1 MFAYTCSFYFDKL
14 SIKYKGDKTCH
25 LFQKENQMKKSER
38 LNQELIFLSDKYS
51 FQLKDLETEF
61 GISKRTALR
70 DMEEL
75 ESMGLAFYVEPGR
88 HGGYRLVKQSPLVPI
103 YFNIDEVQAIF
114 FALKALDLVSATP
127 FKKSYTQ
134 IRQKLFA
141 TMSDERKQMITETLD
156 VIHYYNVAP
165 VSEQNHLELILQAM
179 MEDQIVRMTYTQYE
193 NKWIRLQF
201 LELFYRNGIWFTKA
215 YDVQNKKWGIYRCD
229 FMKDLMIEE
238 EGRGT
243 FTKQELKAL
252 QLEYEKTYH
261 DISFKCRLTEQ
272 GKEKF
277 LKNHYPNMRLEII
290 KDTPYIMG
298 GYNQE
303 ELSYMTH
310 YLISFGKH
318 VKIEYPDE
326 LKESYLTQ
334 LQEMMDQ
341 Y

>member
-1 MFAYTCSFYFDKL
+1 
-14 SIKYKGDKTCH
+14 
-25 LFQKENQMKKSER
+25 MKKSER
-38 LNQELIFLSDKYS
+38 LNQELIFLSNKHS
-51 FQLKDLETEF
+51 FQLKDLQSEF

-70 DMEEL
+70 DIEEL
-75 ESMGLAFYVEPGR
+75 ESMGLAFYVENGR
-88 HGGYRLVKQSPLVPI
+88 HGGYRLVNQSPLVPI
-103 YFNIDEVQAIF
+103 FFNIEEVQAIF

-127 FKKSYTQ
+127 FKKSYSQ

-141 TMSDERKQMITETLD
+141 TMSDERKQTITETLE

-179 MEDQIVRMTYTQYE
+179 IEDQVVKMTYTQYE
-193 NKWIRLQF
+193 NKRIRLQF

-229 FMKDLMIEE
+229 FMKDLIIEE

-243 FTKQELKAL
+243 YTKEELKAM

-277 LKNHYPNMRLEII
+277 LKHHYPNMRLEII
-290 KDTPYIMG
+290 DQIPYIMG

-310 YLISFGKH
+310 YLMSFGKH
-318 VKIEYPDE
+318 VKIEYPEE
-326 LKESYLTQ
+326 LIESYLNQ
-334 LQEMMDQ
+334 LREVIDK

>member
-1 MFAYTCSFYFDKL
+1 
-14 SIKYKGDKTCH
+14 
-25 LFQKENQMKKSER
+25 MKKSER
-38 LNQELIFLSDKYS
+38 LNQELIFLSDKHS
-51 FQLKDLETEF
+51 FQLKDLQSEF

-75 ESMGLAFYVEPGR
+75 ESMGLAFYVQPGR
-88 HGGYRLVKQSPLVPI
+88 HGGYRLVNQSPLVPI
-103 YFNIDEVQAIF
+103 YFNTDEVQAIF
-114 FALKALDLVSATP
+114 FALKALDLLSATP
-127 FKKSYTQ
+127 FKKSYSQ
-134 IRQKLFA
+134 IRQKLYA
-141 TMSDERKQMITETLD
+141 TMSDERKQTITETLE

-179 MEDQIVRMTYTQYE
+179 MEDQIVKMTYTQYE
-193 NKWIRLQF
+193 NKRIRLQF

-229 FMKDLMIEE
+229 FMKDLIIEE
-238 EGRGT
+238 EGSDT
-243 FTKQELKAL
+243 FTKEELKAM
-252 QLEYEKTYH
+252 QMEYEKTYH

-277 LKNHYPNMRLEII
+277 LKNHYPNMRLEIVD
-290 KDTPYIMG
+290 DTPYIMG

-310 YLISFGKH
+310 YLITFGKH

-334 LQEMMDQ
+334 LQEMIDQ

>member
-1 MFAYTCSFYFDKL
+1 
-14 SIKYKGDKTCH
+14 
-25 LFQKENQMKKSER
+25 MKKSER

-103 YFNIDEVQAIF
+103 YFNTDEVQAIF

-127 FKKSYTQ
+127 FKKSYSQ

-165 VSEQNHLELILQAM
+165 VSVQNHLELILQAM
-179 MEDQIVRMTYTQYE
+179 MEDQIAKMTYTQYE
-193 NKWIRLQF
+193 NKRIRLQF

-215 YDVQNKKWGIYRCD
+215 YDVQNKKWDIYRCD
-229 FMKDLMIEE
+229 FMKDLIIE
-238 EGRGT
+238 EGRDT
-243 FTKQELKAL
+243 FTKEELKAL
-252 QLEYEKTYH
+252 QIEYEKTYH

-277 LKNHYPNMRLEII
+277 LKNHYPNMRLEIVD
-290 KDTPYIMG
+290 DTPYIMG

-334 LQEMMDQ
+334 LQEMIEQ

>member
-1 MFAYTCSFYFDKL
+1 
-14 SIKYKGDKTCH
+14 
-25 LFQKENQMKKSER
+25 MKKSER
-38 LNQELIFLSDKYS
+38 LNQELIFLSDKHS
-51 FQLKDLETEF
+51 FQLKDLQSEF
-61 GISKRTALR
+61 DISKRTALR
-70 DMEEL
+70 DIEEL

-88 HGGYRLVKQSPLVPI
+88 HGGYRLVNQSPLVPI
-103 YFNIDEVQAIF
+103 YFNIEEVQAIF

-127 FKKSYTQ
+127 FKKSYSQ

-141 TMSDERKQMITETLD
+141 TMSDERKQTITETLE

-179 MEDQIVRMTYTQYE
+179 MKDQIVKMTYTQYE
-193 NKWIRLQF
+193 NKRIRLQF

-229 FMKDLMIEE
+229 FMKDMVIEE
-238 EGRGT
+238 EMRDT
-243 FTKQELKAL
+243 FTKEELKEL

-277 LKNHYPNMRLEII
+277 LKHHYPNMRLEII
-290 KDTPYIMG
+290 DQTPYIEG

-310 YLISFGKH
+310 YLMSFGKH

-326 LKESYLTQ
+326 LKESYLNQ
-334 LQEMMDQ
+334 LREVIDK

>member
-1 MFAYTCSFYFDKL
+1 
-14 SIKYKGDKTCH
+14 
-25 LFQKENQMKKSER
+25 MKKSER
-38 LNQELIFLSDKYS
+38 LNQELIFLSDKHS
-51 FQLKDLETEF
+51 FQLKDLQSEF

-70 DMEEL
+70 DIEEL

-88 HGGYRLVKQSPLVPI
+88 HGGYRLVNQSPLVPI
-103 YFNIDEVQAIF
+103 YFNIEEVQAIF

-127 FKKSYTQ
+127 FKKSYSQ

-141 TMSDERKQMITETLD
+141 TMSDEKKQMITETLD

-179 MEDQIVRMTYTQYE
+179 MKDQIVKMTYTQYG

-229 FMKDLMIEE
+229 FMKDLIIEE

-243 FTKQELKAL
+243 YTKEELKAM

-277 LKNHYPNMRLEII
+277 LKHHYPNMRLEII
-290 KDTPYIMG
+290 DQIPYIMG

-310 YLISFGKH
+310 YLMSFGKH
-318 VKIEYPDE
+318 VKIEYPEE
-326 LKESYLTQ
+326 LKESYLNQ
-334 LQEMMDQ
+334 LREVIDK

>member
-1 MFAYTCSFYFDKL
+1 
-14 SIKYKGDKTCH
+14 
-25 LFQKENQMKKSER
+25 MKKSER

-103 YFNIDEVQAIF
+103 YFNTDEVQAIF

-127 FKKSYTQ
+127 FKKSYSQ

-141 TMSDERKQMITETLD
+141 TLSDERKQMITETLD

-179 MEDQIVRMTYTQYE
+179 MEDQIVKMTYTQYE
-193 NKWIRLQF
+193 NKRIRLQF

-215 YDVQNKKWGIYRCD
+215 YDVQNKKWDIYRCD
-229 FMKDLMIEE
+229 FMKDLIIE
-238 EGRGT
+238 EGRDT
-243 FTKQELKAL
+243 FTKEELKAL
-252 QLEYEKTYH
+252 QIEYEKTYH

-277 LKNHYPNMRLEII
+277 LKNHYPNMRLEIVD
-290 KDTPYIMG
+290 DTPYIMG

-334 LQEMMDQ
+334 LQEMIEQ

>member
-1 MFAYTCSFYFDKL
+1 
-14 SIKYKGDKTCH
+14 
-25 LFQKENQMKKSER
+25 MKKSER
-38 LNQELIFLSDKYS
+38 LNQELIFLSDKHS
-51 FQLKDLETEF
+51 FQLKDLQSEF

-70 DMEEL
+70 DIEEL
-75 ESMGLAFYVEPGR
+75 ESMGLAFYVESGR
-88 HGGYRLVKQSPLVPI
+88 HGGYRLVNQSPLVPI
-103 YFNIDEVQAIF
+103 YFNIEEVQAIF

-127 FKKSYTQ
+127 FKKSYSQ

-179 MEDQIVRMTYTQYE
+179 MEDQIVKMTYTQYE
-193 NKWIRLQF
+193 NKWMRLQF
-201 LELFYRNGIWFTKA
+201 LELFYRNGIWFSQA

-229 FMKDLMIEE
+229 FMKEMMIEE
-238 EGRGT
+238 EIRDT
-243 FTKQELKAL
+243 FTKEELKEL
-252 QLEYEKTYH
+252 QLAYEKTYH

-290 KDTPYIMG
+290 DHIPYIVG

-310 YLISFGKH
+310 YLMSFGKH

-326 LKESYLTQ
+326 LKESYLNQ
-334 LQEMMDQ
+334 LREVIDQ

>member
-1 MFAYTCSFYFDKL
+1 
-14 SIKYKGDKTCH
+14 
-25 LFQKENQMKKSER
+25 MKKSER

-75 ESMGLAFYVEPGR
+75 ESMGLAFYVENGR
-88 HGGYRLVKQSPLVPI
+88 HGGYRLVNQSPLVPI
-103 YFNIDEVQAIF
+103 YFQIDEVQAIF
-114 FALKALDLVSATP
+114 FALKALDLLSATP
-127 FKKSYTQ
+127 FKKSYSQ

-141 TMSDERKQMITETLD
+141 TMSDERKHRITEILD
-156 VIHYYNVAP
+156 VIHYYHVAP
-165 VSEQNHLELILQAM
+165 VSEQNHLDLILQAM
-179 MEDQIVRMTYTQYE
+179 MEDQIVKMTYTQYE
-193 NKWIRLQF
+193 HKRIRLQF
-201 LELFYRNGIWFTKA
+201 LELFYRNGIWFTEA

-229 FMKDLMIEE
+229 CMTDMMIEE
-238 EGRGT
+238 ETKDT
-243 FTKQELKAL
+243 FTKEELKAL

-277 LKNHYPNMRLEII
+277 LKNHYPNMRLETID
-290 KDTPYIMG
+290 DTPYIVG

-341 Y
+341 YIK

>member
-1 MFAYTCSFYFDKL
+1 
-14 SIKYKGDKTCH
+14 
-25 LFQKENQMKKSER
+25 MKKSER
-38 LNQELIFLSDKYS
+38 LNQELIFLSDKHS
-51 FQLKDLETEF
+51 FQLKDLQSEF

-70 DMEEL
+70 DIEEL
-75 ESMGLAFYVEPGR
+75 ESMGLAFYVESGR
-88 HGGYRLVKQSPLVPI
+88 HGGYRLVNQSPLVPI
-103 YFNIDEVQAIF
+103 YFNIEEVQAIF

-127 FKKSYTQ
+127 FKKSYSQ

-179 MEDQIVRMTYTQYE
+179 MEDQIVKLTYTQYE
-193 NKWIRLQF
+193 NKWMRLQF
-201 LELFYRNGIWFTKA
+201 LELFYRNGIWFTQA

-229 FMKDLMIEE
+229 FMKDMMIEE
-238 EGRGT
+238 EIRDT
-243 FTKQELKAL
+243 FTKEELKEL
-252 QLEYEKTYH
+252 QLAYEKTYH

-290 KDTPYIMG
+290 DHIPYIVG

-310 YLISFGKH
+310 YLMSFGKH

-326 LKESYLTQ
+326 LKESYLNQ
-334 LQEMMDQ
+334 LREVIDQ

>member
-1 MFAYTCSFYFDKL
+1 
-14 SIKYKGDKTCH
+14 
-25 LFQKENQMKKSER
+25 MKKSER
-38 LNQELIFLSDKYS
+38 LNQELIFLSDKHS
-51 FQLKDLETEF
+51 FQLKDLQSEF

-75 ESMGLAFYVEPGR
+75 ESMGLAFYVENGR
-88 HGGYRLVKQSPLVPI
+88 HGGYRLVNQSPLVPI

-114 FALKALDLVSATP
+114 FALKALDLLSATP
-127 FKKSYTQ
+127 FKKSYSQ
-134 IRQKLFA
+134 IRQKLLA
-141 TMSDERKQMITETLD
+141 TMSDERKYMITETLD

-165 VSEQNHLELILQAM
+165 VSEQNNLELILQAM
-179 MEDQIVRMTYTQYE
+179 MEDQFVNITYTQYE
-193 NKWIRLQF
+193 NKLIRLQF
-201 LELFYRNGIWFTKA
+201 LELFYRNGIWFAKA

-229 FMKDLMIEE
+229 FMTEMVIEE
-238 EGRGT
+238 EFRDT
-243 FTKQELKAL
+243 FTKEELKAL
-252 QLEYEKTYH
+252 QLEYEETYH

-277 LKNHYPNMRLEII
+277 LKNHYPNMRLEIMD
-290 KDTPYIMG
+290 DTPYIVG

-326 LKESYLTQ
+326 LKESYLNQ
-334 LQEMMDQ
+334 LQEMIDQ

>member
-1 MFAYTCSFYFDKL
+1 
-14 SIKYKGDKTCH
+14 
-25 LFQKENQMKKSER
+25 MKKSER
-38 LNQELIFLSDKYS
+38 LNQELIFLSDKHS
-51 FQLKDLETEF
+51 FQLKDLQSEF

-70 DMEEL
+70 DIEEL
-75 ESMGLAFYVEPGR
+75 ESMGLAFYVESGR
-88 HGGYRLVKQSPLVPI
+88 HGGYRLVNQSPLVPI
-103 YFNIDEVQAIF
+103 YFNIEEVQAIF

-127 FKKSYTQ
+127 FKKSYSQ

-141 TMSDERKQMITETLD
+141 TMSEERKQMITETLD

-165 VSEQNHLELILQAM
+165 VSEQNHLELILQAI
-179 MEDQIVRMTYTQYE
+179 MEDQIVKMTYTQYE
-193 NKWIRLQF
+193 NKWMRLQF
-201 LELFYRNGIWFTKA
+201 LELFYRNGIWFSQA

-229 FMKDLMIEE
+229 FMKDMMIEE
-238 EGRGT
+238 EIRDT
-243 FTKQELKAL
+243 FTKEELKEL
-252 QLEYEKTYH
+252 QLAYEKTYH

-290 KDTPYIMG
+290 DHIPYIVG

-310 YLISFGKH
+310 YLMSFGKH

-326 LKESYLTQ
+326 LKESYLNQ
-334 LQEMMDQ
+334 LREVIDQ

>member
-1 MFAYTCSFYFDKL
+1 
-14 SIKYKGDKTCH
+14 
-25 LFQKENQMKKSER
+25 MKKSER
-38 LNQELIFLSDKYS
+38 LNQELIFLSDKHS
-51 FQLKDLETEF
+51 FQLKDLQSEF

-70 DMEEL
+70 DIEEL

-88 HGGYRLVKQSPLVPI
+88 HGGYRLVNQSPLVPI
-103 YFNIDEVQAIF
+103 YFNTDEVQAIF
-114 FALKALDLVSATP
+114 FALKALDLLSATP
-127 FKKSYTQ
+127 FKKSYSQ

-141 TMSDERKQMITETLD
+141 TMSDERKQMITETLE

-179 MEDQIVRMTYTQYE
+179 MEDQIVKMTYTQYE
-193 NKWIRLQF
+193 NKRIRLQF
-201 LELFYRNGIWFTKA
+201 LELFYRNGIWFTEA

-229 FMKDLMIEE
+229 FMKDLIIEE
-238 EGRGT
+238 EGSDT
-243 FTKQELKAL
+243 YTKEELKAM
-252 QLEYEKTYH
+252 QVEYEKTYH

-277 LKNHYPNMRLEII
+277 LKNHYPNMRLEIVD
-290 KDTPYIMG
+290 DTPYIMG

-310 YLISFGKH
+310 YLITFGKH

-334 LQEMMDQ
+334 LQEMIDQ

>member
-1 MFAYTCSFYFDKL
+1 
-14 SIKYKGDKTCH
+14 
-25 LFQKENQMKKSER
+25 MKKSKR

-75 ESMGLAFYVEPGR
+75 ESMGLAFYVENGR
-88 HGGYRLVKQSPLVPI
+88 HGGYRLVNQSPLVPI

-127 FKKSYTQ
+127 FKKSYSQ

-165 VSEQNHLELILQAM
+165 VSEQNQLELILQAM
-179 MEDQIVRMTYTQYE
+179 MEDQIVKMTYTQNE
-193 NKWIRLQF
+193 NKRIRLQF

-215 YDVQNKKWGIYRCD
+215 YDVRNKKWGIYRCD
-229 FMKDLMIEE
+229 FMKDVMIEE
-238 EGRGT
+238 EIRDT
-243 FTKQELKAL
+243 FTKEELKEL

-290 KDTPYIMG
+290 ENTPYIVG

-326 LKESYLTQ
+326 LKESYLNQ
-334 LQEMMDQ
+334 LQEMVDQ

>member
-1 MFAYTCSFYFDKL
+1 MAPFSEGKSNEKIRTIKPRAY
-14 SIKYKGDKTCH
+14 
-25 LFQKENQMKKSER
+25 
-38 LNQELIFLSDKYS
+38 FLSDKYS
-51 FQLKDLETEF
+51 FQLKDLEAEF

-75 ESMGLAFYVEPGR
+75 ESMGLAFYVENGR
-88 HGGYRLVKQSPLVPI
+88 HGGYRLVNQSPLVPI
-103 YFNIDEVQAIF
+103 YFQIDEVQAIF
-114 FALKALDLVSATP
+114 FALKALDLLSATP
-127 FKKSYTQ
+127 FKKSYSQ

-141 TMSDERKQMITETLD
+141 TMSDERKHRITEILD
-156 VIHYYNVAP
+156 VIHYYHVAP
-165 VSEQNHLELILQAM
+165 VSEQNHLDLILQAM
-179 MEDQIVRMTYTQYE
+179 MEDQIVKMTYTQYE
-193 NKWIRLQF
+193 HKRIRLQF
-201 LELFYRNGIWFTKA
+201 LELFYRNGIWFTEA
-215 YDVQNKKWGIYRCD
+215 FDVQNKKWGVYRCD
-229 FMKDLMIEE
+229 CMTDMMIEE
-238 EGRGT
+238 ETKDT
-243 FTKQELKAL
+243 FTKEELKAL
-252 QLEYEKTYH
+252 RLEYEKTYH

-290 KDTPYIMG
+290 EDTPYIVG

>member
-1 MFAYTCSFYFDKL
+1 
-14 SIKYKGDKTCH
+14 
-25 LFQKENQMKKSER
+25 MKKSER

-75 ESMGLAFYVEPGR
+75 ESMGLAFYVENGR
-88 HGGYRLVKQSPLVPI
+88 HGGYRLVNQSPLVPI
-103 YFNIDEVQAIF
+103 YFNTDEVQAIF

-127 FKKSYTQ
+127 FRKSYSQ

-141 TMSDERKQMITETLD
+141 TMSDERKQTITETLN

-179 MEDQIVRMTYTQYE
+179 MKDQIVKMTYTQHE
-193 NKWIRLQF
+193 NKRIRLQF
-201 LELFYRNGIWFTKA
+201 LELFYRNGIWFSNA
-215 YDVQNKKWGIYRCD
+215 YDVQHKKWGIYRCD
-229 FMKDLMIEE
+229 CMTEMMVEE
-238 EGRGT
+238 ET
-243 FTKQELKAL
+243 TDTLTKEELKEL
-252 QLEYEKTYH
+252 QLEYEKNYH
-261 DISFKCRLTEQ
+261 DISFKCRLTQQ

-277 LKNHYPNMRLEII
+277 LKNHYPNMRLEIVD
-290 KDTPYIMG
+290 DTPYIVG

-326 LKESYLTQ
+326 LKKSYLTQ

>member
-1 MFAYTCSFYFDKL
+1 
-14 SIKYKGDKTCH
+14 
-25 LFQKENQMKKSER
+25 MKKSER
-38 LNQELIFLSDKYS
+38 LNQELIFLSDKHS
-51 FQLKDLETEF
+51 FQLKDLQSEF

-70 DMEEL
+70 DIEEL

-88 HGGYRLVKQSPLVPI
+88 HGGYRLVNQSPLVPI
-103 YFNIDEVQAIF
+103 YFNTDEVQAIF
-114 FALKALDLVSATP
+114 FALKALDLLSATP
-127 FKKSYTQ
+127 FKKSYSQ

-141 TMSDERKQMITETLD
+141 TMSDERKQMITETLE

-179 MEDQIVRMTYTQYE
+179 MEDQIVKMTYTQYE
-193 NKWIRLQF
+193 NKRMRLQF
-201 LELFYRNGIWFTKA
+201 LELFYRNGIWFTEA

-229 FMKDLMIEE
+229 FMKDLIIEE
-238 EGRGT
+238 EGSDT
-243 FTKQELKAL
+243 YTKEELKAM
-252 QLEYEKTYH
+252 QVEYEKTYH

-277 LKNHYPNMRLEII
+277 LKNHYPNMRLEIVD
-290 KDTPYIMG
+290 DTPYIMG

-310 YLISFGKH
+310 YLITFGKH

-334 LQEMMDQ
+334 LQEMIDQ

>member
-1 MFAYTCSFYFDKL
+1 
-14 SIKYKGDKTCH
+14 
-25 LFQKENQMKKSER
+25 MKKSER
-38 LNQELIFLSDKYS
+38 LNQELIFLSDKHS
-51 FQLKDLETEF
+51 FQLKDLQSEF
-61 GISKRTALR
+61 VISKRTALR
-70 DMEEL
+70 DIEEL

-88 HGGYRLVKQSPLVPI
+88 HGGYRLVNQSPLVPI
-103 YFNIDEVQAIF
+103 YFNIEEVQAIF

-127 FKKSYTQ
+127 FKKSYSQ

-179 MEDQIVRMTYTQYE
+179 MKDQIVKMTYTQYE
-193 NKWIRLQF
+193 NKRIRLQF
-201 LELFYRNGIWFTKA
+201 LELFYRNGIWFSQA

-229 FMKDLMIEE
+229 FMKDMMIEE
-238 EGRGT
+238 EMRDT
-243 FTKQELKAL
+243 FTKDELKEL

-277 LKNHYPNMRLEII
+277 LKHHYPNMRLEII
-290 KDTPYIMG
+290 DQIPYIVG

-310 YLISFGKH
+310 YLMSFGKH

-326 LKESYLTQ
+326 LKESYLNQ
-334 LQEMMDQ
+334 LREVIDQ

>member
-1 MFAYTCSFYFDKL
+1 
-14 SIKYKGDKTCH
+14 
-25 LFQKENQMKKSER
+25 MKKSER
-38 LNQELIFLSDKYS
+38 LNQELIFLSDKHS
-51 FQLKDLETEF
+51 FQLKDLQSEF

-70 DMEEL
+70 DIEEL

-88 HGGYRLVKQSPLVPI
+88 HGGYRLVNQSPLVPI
-103 YFNIDEVQAIF
+103 YFNIEEVQAIF

-127 FKKSYTQ
+127 FKKSYSQ

-141 TMSDERKQMITETLD
+141 TMSDEKKQMITETLD

-179 MEDQIVRMTYTQYE
+179 MKDQIVKMTYTQYE

-201 LELFYRNGIWFTKA
+201 LELFYRNGIWFSQA

-229 FMKDLMIEE
+229 FMKDMVIEE
-238 EGRGT
+238 EIRDT
-243 FTKQELKAL
+243 FTKEELKEL

-277 LKNHYPNMRLEII
+277 LKHHYPNMRLEII
-290 KDTPYIMG
+290 DQIPYIVG

-310 YLISFGKH
+310 YLMSFGKH

-326 LKESYLTQ
+326 LKESYLNQ
-334 LQEMMDQ
+334 LQEVIDK

>member
-1 MFAYTCSFYFDKL
+1 
-14 SIKYKGDKTCH
+14 
-25 LFQKENQMKKSER
+25 MKKSER

-75 ESMGLAFYVEPGR
+75 ESMGLAFYVENGR
-88 HGGYRLVKQSPLVPI
+88 HGGYRLVNQSPLVPI

-127 FKKSYTQ
+127 FKKSYSQ

-165 VSEQNHLELILQAM
+165 VSEQNQLELILQAM
-179 MEDQIVRMTYTQYE
+179 MEDQIVKMTYTQNE
-193 NKWIRLQF
+193 NKRIRLQF

-215 YDVQNKKWGIYRCD
+215 YDVRNKKWGIYRCD
-229 FMKDLMIEE
+229 FMKDVMIEE
-238 EGRGT
+238 EIRDT
-243 FTKQELKAL
+243 FTKEELKEL

-277 LKNHYPNMRLEII
+277 LKNHYPNMRLEIVD
-290 KDTPYIMG
+290 DTPYIMG
-298 GYNQE
+298 GYNEE

-326 LKESYLTQ
+326 LKKSYLTQ
-334 LQEMMDQ
+334 LQEMIDQ

>member
-1 MFAYTCSFYFDKL
+1 
-14 SIKYKGDKTCH
+14 
-25 LFQKENQMKKSER
+25 MKKSER
-38 LNQELIFLSDKYS
+38 LNQEIIFLSDKHS
-51 FQLKDLETEF
+51 FQLKDLQSEF
-61 GISKRTALR
+61 DISKRTALR
-70 DMEEL
+70 DIEEL

-88 HGGYRLVKQSPLVPI
+88 HGGYRLVNQSPLVPI
-103 YFNIDEVQAIF
+103 YFNIEEVQAIF

-127 FKKSYTQ
+127 FKKSYSQ

-141 TMSDERKQMITETLD
+141 TMSDEKKQMITETLD

-179 MEDQIVRMTYTQYE
+179 MKDQIVKMTYTQYE

-201 LELFYRNGIWFTKA
+201 LELFYRNGIWFSQA

-229 FMKDLMIEE
+229 FMKDMVVEE
-238 EGRGT
+238 EIRDT
-243 FTKQELKAL
+243 FTKEELKEL

-277 LKNHYPNMRLEII
+277 LKHHYPNMRLEII
-290 KDTPYIMG
+290 DQIPYIVG

-310 YLISFGKH
+310 YLMSFGKH
-318 VKIEYPDE
+318 VKIEYPEE
-326 LKESYLTQ
+326 LKESYLNQ
-334 LQEMMDQ
+334 LREVIDK

>member
-1 MFAYTCSFYFDKL
+1 
-14 SIKYKGDKTCH
+14 
-25 LFQKENQMKKSER
+25 MKKSER
-38 LNQELIFLSDKYS
+38 LNQELIFLSDKHS
-51 FQLKDLETEF
+51 FQLKDLQSEF

-70 DMEEL
+70 DIEEL

-88 HGGYRLVKQSPLVPI
+88 HGGYRLVNQSPLVPI
-103 YFNIDEVQAIF
+103 YFNIEEVQAIF

-127 FKKSYTQ
+127 FKKSYSQ

-141 TMSDERKQMITETLD
+141 TMSDEKKQMITETLD

-179 MEDQIVRMTYTQYE
+179 MKDQIVKMTHTQYE

-229 FMKDLMIEE
+229 FMKDFIIEE
-238 EGRGT
+238 EGRAT
-243 FTKQELKAL
+243 YTKEELKAM

-277 LKNHYPNMRLEII
+277 LKHHYPNMRLEII
-290 KDTPYIMG
+290 DQIPYIVG

-310 YLISFGKH
+310 YLMSFGKH

-326 LKESYLTQ
+326 LKESYLNQ
-334 LQEMMDQ
+334 LREVIDK

>member
-1 MFAYTCSFYFDKL
+1 
-14 SIKYKGDKTCH
+14 
-25 LFQKENQMKKSER
+25 MKKSER
-38 LNQELIFLSDKYS
+38 LNQELIFLSDKHS
-51 FQLKDLETEF
+51 FQLKDLQSEF

-70 DMEEL
+70 DIEEL

-88 HGGYRLVKQSPLVPI
+88 HGGYRLVNQSPLVPI
-103 YFNIDEVQAIF
+103 YFNIEEVQAIF

-127 FKKSYTQ
+127 FKKSYSQ

-141 TMSDERKQMITETLD
+141 TMSDEKKQMITETLD

-179 MEDQIVRMTYTQYE
+179 MKDQIVKMMYTQYE
-193 NKWIRLQF
+193 NKRIRLQF

-229 FMKDLMIEE
+229 FMKDLIIEE

-243 FTKQELKAL
+243 YTKEELKAM

-277 LKNHYPNMRLEII
+277 LKHHYPNMRLEII
-290 KDTPYIMG
+290 DQIPYIVG

-310 YLISFGKH
+310 YLMSFGKH

-326 LKESYLTQ
+326 LKESYLNQ
-334 LQEMMDQ
+334 LREVIDK

>member
-1 MFAYTCSFYFDKL
+1 
-14 SIKYKGDKTCH
+14 
-25 LFQKENQMKKSER
+25 MKKSER

-51 FQLKDLETEF
+51 FQLKDLEIEF

-75 ESMGLAFYVEPGR
+75 ESMGLAFYVENGR
-88 HGGYRLVKQSPLVPI
+88 HGGYRLVKQSPMVPI

-127 FKKSYTQ
+127 FKKSYSQ

-141 TMSDERKQMITETLD
+141 TMSDERKQMITETLE
-156 VIHYYNVAP
+156 VIHYYNVEP

-179 MEDQIVRMTYTQYE
+179 MEDQIVKMTYTQYE
-193 NKWIRLQF
+193 NKRIRLQF

-215 YDVQNKKWGIYRCD
+215 YDVQSKKWGIYRCD
-229 FMKDLMIEE
+229 FMKDLIIEE
-238 EGRGT
+238 EGGGT
-243 FTKQELKAL
+243 FTKEELKAM
-252 QLEYEKTYH
+252 QVEYEKTYH

-290 KDTPYIMG
+290 DDTPYIMG

-326 LKESYLTQ
+326 LKKSYLTQ

>member
-1 MFAYTCSFYFDKL
+1 
-14 SIKYKGDKTCH
+14 
-25 LFQKENQMKKSER
+25 MKKSER

-88 HGGYRLVKQSPLVPI
+88 HGGYRLVKQSPMVPI
-103 YFNIDEVQAIF
+103 YFNTDEVQAIF

-127 FKKSYTQ
+127 FKKSYSQ

-215 YDVQNKKWGIYRCD
+215 YEVQNKKWGIYRCD
-229 FMKDLMIEE
+229 FMKDLIIEE

-243 FTKQELKAL
+243 FTKEELKEL
-252 QLEYEKTYH
+252 QLKYEKTYH

-290 KDTPYIMG
+290 DDTPYIVG

-334 LQEMMDQ
+334 LQEMIEQ

>member
-1 MFAYTCSFYFDKL
+1 
-14 SIKYKGDKTCH
+14 
-25 LFQKENQMKKSER
+25 MKKSER

-88 HGGYRLVKQSPLVPI
+88 HGGYRLVNQSPLVPI

-114 FALKALDLVSATP
+114 FALKAVDLLSATP
-127 FKKSYTQ
+127 FKKSYSQ

-141 TMSDERKQMITETLD
+141 TMSDERKQMITETLE

-179 MEDQIVRMTYTQYE
+179 MEDQIVKMMYTQYE
-193 NKWIRLQF
+193 NKRIRLQF

-215 YDVQNKKWGIYRCD
+215 YDVQNEKWGIYRCD

-238 EGRGT
+238 EGRDT
-243 FTKQELKAL
+243 YTKEELKAM
-252 QLEYEKTYH
+252 QVEYEKTYH

-277 LKNHYPNMRLEII
+277 LKNHYPNMRLEIVD
-290 KDTPYIMG
+290 DTPYIMG

-310 YLISFGKH
+310 YLMSFGKH
-318 VKIEYPDE
+318 VKIEYPEE
-326 LKESYLTQ
+326 LKESYLNQ
-334 LQEMMDQ
+334 LREVIDK

>member
-1 MFAYTCSFYFDKL
+1 
-14 SIKYKGDKTCH
+14 
-25 LFQKENQMKKSER
+25 MKKSER

-75 ESMGLAFYVEPGR
+75 ESMGLAFYVENGR
-88 HGGYRLVKQSPLVPI
+88 HGGYRLVNQSPLVPI

-127 FKKSYTQ
+127 FKKSYSQ

-165 VSEQNHLELILQAM
+165 VSEQNQLELILQAM
-179 MEDQIVRMTYTQYE
+179 MEDQIVKMTYTQNE
-193 NKWIRLQF
+193 NKRIRLQF

-215 YDVQNKKWGIYRCD
+215 YDVRNKKWGIYRCD
-229 FMKDLMIEE
+229 FMKDVMIEE
-238 EGRGT
+238 EIRDT
-243 FTKQELKAL
+243 FTKEELKEL

-290 KDTPYIMG
+290 ENTPYIVG

-341 Y
+341 YIK

>member
-1 MFAYTCSFYFDKL
+1 
-14 SIKYKGDKTCH
+14 
-25 LFQKENQMKKSER
+25 MKKSER
-38 LNQELIFLSDKYS
+38 LNQELIFLSDKHS
-51 FQLKDLETEF
+51 FQLKDLQSEF

-70 DMEEL
+70 DIEEL
-75 ESMGLAFYVEPGR
+75 ESMGLAFYVESGR
-88 HGGYRLVKQSPLVPI
+88 HGGYRLVNQSPLVPI
-103 YFNIDEVQAIF
+103 YFNIEEVQAIF

-127 FKKSYTQ
+127 FKKSYSQ

-179 MEDQIVRMTYTQYE
+179 MKDHIVKMAYTQNE
-193 NKWIRLQF
+193 NKRIRLQF

-229 FMKDLMIEE
+229 FMKNLFIEE

-243 FTKQELKAL
+243 YTKEELKAM

-277 LKNHYPNMRLEII
+277 LKHHYPNMRLEII
-290 KDTPYIMG
+290 DQIPYIMG

-310 YLISFGKH
+310 YLMSFGKH
-318 VKIEYPDE
+318 VKIEYPEE
-326 LKESYLTQ
+326 LKESYLNQ
-334 LQEMMDQ
+334 LREVIDK

>member
-1 MFAYTCSFYFDKL
+1 
-14 SIKYKGDKTCH
+14 
-25 LFQKENQMKKSER
+25 MKKSER
-38 LNQELIFLSDKYS
+38 LNQELIFLSDKRS
-51 FQLKDLETEF
+51 FQLKDLQCEF

-75 ESMGLAFYVEPGR
+75 ESMGLAFYVENGR
-88 HGGYRLVKQSPLVPI
+88 HGGYRLVNQSSLVPI
-103 YFNIDEVQAIF
+103 YFNIEEVQAIF

-127 FKKSYTQ
+127 FKKSYSQ

-179 MEDQIVRMTYTQYE
+179 MEDQIVKMTYTQYE

-201 LELFYRNGIWFTKA
+201 LELFYRNGIWFTQA

-229 FMKDLMIEE
+229 FMKDMVIEE
-238 EGRGT
+238 EIRDT
-243 FTKQELKAL
+243 FTKEELKEL

-277 LKNHYPNMRLEII
+277 LKHHYPNMRLEII
-290 KDTPYIMG
+290 DQIPYIVG

-310 YLISFGKH
+310 YLMSFGKH

-326 LKESYLTQ
+326 LKESYLN
-334 LQEMMDQ
+334 LLREVINK

>member
-1 MFAYTCSFYFDKL
+1 
-14 SIKYKGDKTCH
+14 
-25 LFQKENQMKKSER
+25 MKKSER
-38 LNQELIFLSDKYS
+38 LNQELIFLSDKHS
-51 FQLKDLETEF
+51 FQLKDLQSEF
-61 GISKRTALR
+61 DISKRTALR
-70 DMEEL
+70 DIEEL

-88 HGGYRLVKQSPLVPI
+88 HGGYRLVNQSPLVPI
-103 YFNIDEVQAIF
+103 YFNIEEVQAIF

-127 FKKSYTQ
+127 FKKSYSQ

-141 TMSDERKQMITETLD
+141 TMSDEKKQMITETLD

-179 MEDQIVRMTYTQYE
+179 MKDQIVKMTYTQYE

-201 LELFYRNGIWFTKA
+201 LELFYRNGIWFSQA

-229 FMKDLMIEE
+229 FMKDMVIEE
-238 EGRGT
+238 EIRDT
-243 FTKQELKAL
+243 FTKEELKEL

-277 LKNHYPNMRLEII
+277 LKHHYPNMRLEII
-290 KDTPYIMG
+290 DQIPYIMG

-310 YLISFGKH
+310 YLMSFGKH

-326 LKESYLTQ
+326 LKESYLNQ
-334 LQEMMDQ
+334 LREVIDK

>member
-1 MFAYTCSFYFDKL
+1 
-14 SIKYKGDKTCH
+14 
-25 LFQKENQMKKSER
+25 MKKSER
-38 LNQELIFLSDKYS
+38 LNQELIFLSNKHS
-51 FQLKDLETEF
+51 FQLKDLQSEF

-70 DMEEL
+70 DIEEL

-88 HGGYRLVKQSPLVPI
+88 HGGYRLVNQSPLVPI
-103 YFNIDEVQAIF
+103 YFNIEEVQAIF

-127 FKKSYTQ
+127 FKKSYSQ

-141 TMSDERKQMITETLD
+141 TMSDEKKQMITETLD

-179 MEDQIVRMTYTQYE
+179 MKDQIVKMTYTQYE

-201 LELFYRNGIWFTKA
+201 LELFYRNGIWFSQA

-229 FMKDLMIEE
+229 FMKDMVIEE
-238 EGRGT
+238 EIRDT
-243 FTKQELKAL
+243 FTKEELKEL

-277 LKNHYPNMRLEII
+277 LKHHYPNMRLEII
-290 KDTPYIMG
+290 DQIPYIVG

-310 YLISFGKH
+310 YLMSFGKH

-326 LKESYLTQ
+326 LKESYLNQ
-334 LQEMMDQ
+334 LREVIDK